1 MTESAVRV
9 LGLEK
14 RFGGTFALKGV
25 SFDVPKGSLF
35 GLLGPNGAGK
45 TTLFSITAGFLKATA
60 GTVEVL
66 GKDVRRISELR
77 GRLAMLPQDAALM
90 KDVPVLEQLAL
101 LGRLEGLTYAGALA
115 AGRRALEF
123 VGLGAVADRSASALS
138 HGMAKRVA
146 VCQTIIGSPEV
157 IFLDEPTSGLDPE
170 NARALRDLV
179 RRLRDEGR
187 TVVFSSHN
195 LQEVEELC
203 DEVAILHRGD
213 VLERESMRVLTGAG
227 SRVRMGLPKPLDGD
241 GEAALLARPEIA
253 DVIRTSET
261 GIQIAFAGGVEG
273 DAGFAAAYTTL
284 GSLGLWP
291 RRVEEGASLEARFLE
306 LTND

>member
-1 MTESAVRV
+1 VSDAAVRI
-9 LGLEK
+9 LGLAK
-14 RFGGTFALKGV
+14 FFGGVRALRGV
-25 SFDVPKGSLF
+25 SFDVPRGSLF

-45 TTLFSITAGFLKATA
+45 TTLFSVTAGFLKASS
-60 GTVEVL
+60 GSVEVL
-66 GKDVRRISELR
+66 GVDVRRISELR

-101 LGRLEGLTYAGALA
+101 LGRLEGLTHAGALA
-115 AGRRALEF
+115 AGRRALDF
-123 VGLGAVADRSASALS
+123 VGLGHVAERSASALS

-146 VCQTIIGSPEV
+146 VCQTIIGNPEV

-187 TVVFSSHN
+187 TIVFSSHN

-203 DEVAILHRGD
+203 DEVAILHRGE
-213 VLERESMRVLTGAG
+213 VLERESIRVLTGAG
-227 SRVRMGLPKPLDGD
+227 TRVRMGLPGRLGPDA
-241 GEAALLARPEIA
+241 EAALLACPEIA
-253 DVIRTSET
+253 SVTRTTET
-261 GIQIAFAGGVEG
+261 AIEIGFTDGADADAAFART
-273 DAGFAAAYTTL
+273 YTTL
-284 GSLGLWP
+284 GAHDLWP

-306 LTND
+306 LTAD